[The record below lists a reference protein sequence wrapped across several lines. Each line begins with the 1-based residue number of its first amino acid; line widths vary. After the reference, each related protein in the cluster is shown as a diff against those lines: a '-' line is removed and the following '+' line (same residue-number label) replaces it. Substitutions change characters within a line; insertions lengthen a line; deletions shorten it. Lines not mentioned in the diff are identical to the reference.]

1 MEKLLEQE
9 EQSILHD
16 VQSLQTNFNL
26 RNRIRN
32 YIENNVQLNR
42 QGLKLTIK
50 KLHEKMMS
58 SEK

>member
-1 MEKLLEQE
+1 MPPETQKELYPNPQQIAMEKLLEQE

-42 QGLKLTIK
+42 
-50 KLHEKMMS
+50 
-58 SEK
+58 